1 MLNYLKSKALKTTLK
16 IIGKEIQDQ
25 IAKIEDS
32 PDNLDLDLFNTGL
45 KINLKAAKKKT
56 LSAIDRILD
65 KEVRKKNTN

>member
-45 KINLKAAKKKT
+45 KINLKAEKKKT

>member
-1 MLNYLKSKALKTTLK
+1 MLNYLKSKALKITLK